1 MQTEIPPYQ
10 YVSVEGPFTMTDVQP
25 GQVESMAKRYYGDER
40 GKAYAEVAAPALVSG
55 MIVSLEPQTWY
66 TADYSKS
73 PYQFGA
79 TTNPV

>member
-1 MQTEIPPYQ
+1 
-10 YVSVEGPFTMTDVQP
+10 MTDVQP
-25 GQVESMAKRYYGDER
+25 GQLESMAKRYYGDER
-40 GKAYAEVAAPALVSG
+40 GKAYAEASAPAEGSG

-73 PYQFGA
+73 PYQFGT